1 VRGQWGKLQNSGRFL
16 FSEEVRSMQSPGAT
30 QNRSRGSVVLSLA
43 AHALLFALLLVA
55 SHHRYRVV
63 QTANRDVFAGIQVA
77 GGSHHTRLI
86 LPRAPSTVEARKPAK
101 EAQDAKKLAAP
112 VHHLAPVKPAGGTA
126 ADAHQTSQGSGDA
139 ANGNGSD
146 AQNADPAFPIFSPRP
161 PVTDRKLLPDS
172 QREIVVDVNVNAAGD
187 VVGASLVKSMGNAL
201 DQIVL
206 DTVKTWRFHPATV
219 NGNPVASQAELI
231 FPFNPSY
238 PITAS

>member
-1 VRGQWGKLQNSGRFL
+1 MPSPPQ
-16 FSEEVRSMQSPGAT
+16 RSQS
-30 QNRSRGSVVLSLA
+30 SVVLSLA
-43 AHALLFALLLVA
+43 AHALVLALLLFA
-55 SHHRYRVV
+55 GHHTYRVV
-63 QTANRDVFAGIQVA
+63 AQAGNRAVFAGIQVA
-77 GGSHHTRLI
+77 GGSHATRLV
-86 LPRAPSTVEARKPAK
+86 LPRSLTTVEAKKAAK
-101 EAQDAKKLAAP
+101 EPPQAKKVAAP
-112 VHHLAPVKPAGGTA
+112 VHPAPVKKSEGGTA
-126 ADAHQTSQGSGDA
+126 ADAHQTGQGSGDA

-146 AQNADPAFPIFSPRP
+146 AQNADPAFPVFAPKP

-187 VVGASLVKSMGNAL
+187 VTGASLVKSMGNAL

-219 NGNPVASQAELI
+219 NGTPVASQAELI

>member
-1 VRGQWGKLQNSGRFL
+1 VAQGG
-16 FSEEVRSMQSPGAT
+16 
-30 QNRSRGSVVLSLA
+30 NRA
-43 AHALLFALLLVA
+43 
-55 SHHRYRVV
+55 
-63 QTANRDVFAGIQVA
+63 VFAGIQVA
-77 GGSHHTRLI
+77 GGSHATRLV
-86 LPRAPSTVEARKPAK
+86 LPRSLTTVEAKKAATEPP
-101 EAQDAKKLAAP
+101 QAKKVAAP
-112 VHHLAPVKPAGGTA
+112 LHPAPVKKSEGGTA

-146 AQNADPAFPIFSPRP
+146 PQNADPAFPVFAPKP

-187 VVGASLVKSMGNAL
+187 VTGVSMVKSLGNAL

-219 NGNPVASQAELI
+219 NGTPVASQAELI

>member
-1 VRGQWGKLQNSGRFL
+1 MPSRQQ
-16 FSEEVRSMQSPGAT
+16 RSQS
-30 QNRSRGSVVLSLA
+30 SVIFSLA
-43 AHALLFALLLVA
+43 AHALVFAVLLFV
-55 SHHRYRVV
+55 SHRSYRVV
-63 QTANRDVFAGIQVA
+63 AQSGSKDVFAGIQVA
-77 GGSHHTRLI
+77 GGSHATRLV
-86 LPRAPSTVEARKPAK
+86 LPRALQTVEARKTAK
-101 EAQDAKKLAAP
+101 EPPEAKKPAAP
-112 VHHLAPVKPAGGTA
+112 LHRVPPVKSAGGTA
-126 ADAHQTSQGSGDA
+126 ADAHQTSQGSGNA

-161 PVTDRKLLPDS
+161 PVNDRKLLPDS

-206 DTVKTWRFHPATV
+206 ETVKTWRFHPATV

-238 PITAS
+238 PITAA

>member
-1 VRGQWGKLQNSGRFL
+1 MPSRPQ
-16 FSEEVRSMQSPGAT
+16 RSQS
-30 QNRSRGSVVLSLA
+30 SVVLSVA
-43 AHALLFALLLVA
+43 AHVLVLALLLFVG
-55 SHHRYRVV
+55 HRTFRVV
-63 QTANRDVFAGIQVA
+63 AQADSKAVFAGIQVA
-77 GGSHHTRLI
+77 GGSHATRLV
-86 LPRAPSTVEARKPAK
+86 LPRSLTTVEAKKAATEPP
-101 EAQDAKKLAAP
+101 QAKKVAAP
-112 VHHLAPVKPAGGTA
+112 LHPAPVKKSEGGTA

-146 AQNADPAFPIFSPRP
+146 AQNADPAFPVFAPKP

-187 VVGASLVKSMGNAL
+187 VTGVSMVKSLGNAL

-219 NGNPVASQAELI
+219 NGTPVASQAELI